1 MYEIV
6 NPLTQEMKDKW
17 VAALRSGKYQQGQH
31 ELKSCTDKFC
41 CLGVLCDVKGLPY
54 GDGFFQLD
62 ESTHVDTC
70 LVKRIC
76 VMDGPSIVIHGPA
89 IDKAFYVSNVIQEQ
103 LVTMNDDGVSFNEIA
118 DWIEKNVKVEN

>member
-70 LVKRIC
+70 LVKRIV
-76 VMDGPSIVIHGPA
+76 VMNGPS

-103 LVTMNDDGVSFNEIA
+103 LVAMNDSGVSFNEIA
-118 DWIEKNVKVEN
+118 DWIENNVNVEN